1 MRRVLAGAA
10 LAAALP
16 QLRNWATRALLQR
29 NLARLRAG
37 DYGPVL
43 RFDGRDVHLS
53 FPGENSWAGEFHGK
67 EQHEAWL
74 RRFVDVG
81 LQIYAD
87 EIVASGPPWNTTVCI
102 RGHDHLSGDNG
113 EHVYE
118 NRYVIWGRLRWGLLR
133 DYEVYEDTQKS
144 AALDDYLAAHGLG

>member
-1 MRRVLAGAA
+1 MRRALAGAA
-10 LAAALP
+10 AAAALP
-16 QLRNWATRALLQR
+16 ALRNLAARALLQR

-43 RFDGRDVHLS
+43 RFDSRDVHLS
-53 FPGENSWAGEFHGK
+53 FPGDSSWAGDFHGK
-67 EQHEAWL
+67 QQLEPWL
-74 RRFVDVG
+74 QRFVRVG
-81 LQIYAD
+81 LQIHAD
-87 EIVASGPPWNTTVCI
+87 EIVVSGPPWRTTVCI

-113 EHVYE
+113 EQVYE
-118 NRYVIWGRLRWGLLR
+118 NRYVIWGRLAWGLLR